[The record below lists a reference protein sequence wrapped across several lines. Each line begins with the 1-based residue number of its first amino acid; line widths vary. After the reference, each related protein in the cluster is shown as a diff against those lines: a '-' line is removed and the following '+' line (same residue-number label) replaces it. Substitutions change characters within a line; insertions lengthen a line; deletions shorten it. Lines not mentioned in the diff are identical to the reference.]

1 MAEEIVLEVS
11 GFTNLRAQLREANQ
25 EVQMLTQQFGSTSAQ
40 VQGAAQRA
48 AELKDQIEDARDSV
62 AAFTGAG
69 QFQAVGKA
77 ISGVAGGFAAV
88 QGAMGLLGA
97 ESKDLQKT
105 LVRVQSALALSQGLA
120 QLEDLGR
127 AFGQLKNVAVN
138 AFNSIKAAIGSTG
151 IGLLIVALGT
161 AVAYWDDIAKG
172 IGLSEKSTEELEAAQ
187 KKYNG
192 QLEYT
197 NFLVN
202 EYSRDYEN
210 ATKIAIAQA
219 QARGASAT
227 ELANIEIAGREKI
240 IALLKQESKDAYAN
254 FRATVKGL
262 KETDEAYIKAGDS
275 YRAVARKND
284 ATIDNLNTQNKVDA
298 INAQKAITDDYKK
311 KSDERIAKQKQEAE
325 AAKKATQDSYDR
337 QTKIYQQIALL
348 DKNLTEEQR
357 DRLKME
363 FDQLNERGELIMKA
377 VAIEEKASKEKREL
391 TKEEVKEKKALNAE
405 LDVVLLRQAAETAK
419 FEFDI
424 QKKKTEDLKKQA
436 AEYAQILIERE
447 EKKYTRVQ
455 NIIDDHYKYEE
466 IALLESNMTKEEL
479 GKALEQNELKRLED
493 QLKAAEKA
501 GKDTTEIELQIA
513 RKKKEIR
520 DKDAEDEKS
529 RRQETV
535 DYLLNSASQFT
546 DALQRLSNAR
556 MSQELEAAK
565 GNKEKEEEIK
575 KEYFEKDKA
584 YQYAKA
590 IISGIQ
596 AGIAAF
602 AQGMA
607 IGGPP
612 LAGIFLGI
620 SAATTAIQLAAIQAT
635 KYVSTGSSSSSSS
648 TTTSPT
654 PSTYEEGGLLM
665 GRSHD
670 LGGIRTSLGELEG
683 GEFVINRRATAN
695 FMPLLEAINSIG
707 NTKGPEVS
715 VAAQVPIVKTYVVAT
730 DMTSQQEANAR
741 LNALARL

>member
-40 VQGAAQRA
+40 VQSAAQRA
-48 AELKDQIEDARDSV
+48 AELKDQIDDARDSV
-62 AAFTGAG
+62 SAFTGAG

-77 ISGVAGGFAAV
+77 ISGVAGGFAAI
-88 QGAMGLLGA
+88 QGAMGLVGA

-151 IGLLIVALGT
+151 IGLLLVALGT
-161 AVAYWDDIAKG
+161 AVAYWDEIAAG

-192 QLEYT
+192 QLEFT

-202 EYSRDYEN
+202 EYTRDYEN

-219 QARGASAT
+219 QARGASAE

-240 IALLKQESKDAYAN
+240 IKLLKQENADAYAN
-254 FRATVKGL
+254 FKATVKGL

-284 ATIDNLNTQNKVDA
+284 ATIDNINTQNKVDA
-298 INAQKAITDDYKK
+298 INAQKTITDDFKR
-311 KSDERIAKQKQEAE
+311 KSNERIAKQKQEAD
-325 AAKKATQDSYDR
+325 AAKKATLESYDR

-363 FDQLNERGELIMKA
+363 FDQLNERGEMITKI

-405 LDVVLLRQAAETAK
+405 LDVVLLRQDAETAK

-424 QKKKTEDLKKQA
+424 QKKKNEDLKKQA
-436 AEYAQILIERE
+436 EEYAQILTDRE
-447 EKKYTRVQ
+447 ERKYARTQ
-455 NIIDDHYKYEE
+455 NIIDDHFKYEE
-466 IALLESNMTKEEL
+466 IALLESNLTKEEL
-479 GKALEQNELKRLED
+479 GKALEQNELKRLEV

-501 GKDTTEIELQIA
+501 GQDTTEIELQIA

-520 DKDAEDEKS
+520 DKDSEDEKAN
-529 RRQETV
+529 RQETV
-535 DYLLNSASQFT
+535 DYLLNSAVQFT
-546 DALQRLSNAR
+546 SALQQLSNAR
-556 MSQELEAAK
+556 MSQELAAAK
-565 GNKEKEEEIK
+565 GNKEEEEKIK

-602 AQGMA
+602 AQGMTL
-607 IGGPP
+607 GGPP
-612 LAGIFLGI
+612 LAAIFLGI
-620 SAATTAIQLAAIQAT
+620 SAATTAIQLAAIEAT
-635 KYVSTGSSSSSSS
+635 DYVSTASS
-648 TTTSPT
+648 TSGGSGSTKST
-654 PSTYEEGGLLM
+654 PSTYEQGGLLM

-683 GEFVINRRATAN
+683 GEFVMNRRATAN
-695 FMPLLEAINSIG
+695 FLPLLESINSLG
-707 NTKGPEVS
+707 NTRGPEVS
-715 VAAQVPIVKTYVVAT
+715 VAAQAPIVKTYVVAT